1 MTLNS
6 FLQTN
11 KNVLFLDPQTAI
23 TYWNKSCW
31 SLKCKNIL
39 LKRITPHVKM
49 QFKQTVEVRR

>member
-31 SLKCKNIL
+31 SL
-39 LKRITPHVKM
+39 
-49 QFKQTVEVRR
+49 